1 MDQFSYACGVMDAF
15 NEVVKAGVKKLA
27 LSHPFIWDE
36 DSDKLVIE
44 AEKIS
49 SKYGNHMMVEKEL
62 LITDL
67 FPFSSNK
74 GKVVILFYR
83 DPYVLDQYLDLIKR
97 KDELLAQQEYKGE
110 KRKQIAIEFG
120 HLLSYSDEAIVRY
133 IESNNEKEE

>member
-62 LITDL
+62 LI
-67 FPFSSNK
+67 K
-74 GKVVILFYR
+74 C
-83 DPYVLDQYLDLIKR
+83 
-97 KDELLAQQEYKGE
+97 
-110 KRKQIAIEFG
+110 
-120 HLLSYSDEAIVRY
+120 
-133 IESNNEKEE
+133 